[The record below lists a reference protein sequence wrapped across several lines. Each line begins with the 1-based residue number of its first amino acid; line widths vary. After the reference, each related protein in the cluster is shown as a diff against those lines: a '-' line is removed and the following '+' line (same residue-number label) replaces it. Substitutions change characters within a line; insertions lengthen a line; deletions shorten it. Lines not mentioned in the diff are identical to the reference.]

1 MRQAVIKSGWLLA
14 FCGVLYAMFSFLIV
28 SLSPDVALDL
38 RPWVTAS
45 GMISLLGRLAL
56 AAGVC
61 TIAAGIWNARK
72 SNSWFLVLNGLA
84 CSGLGLLV
92 GIGAT
97 RPVAFRSIAL
107 VTVVM
112 GASIGVHELVTARTL
127 RGRLVGEWLLA
138 AAGVVSIGFAGVF
151 LTFALGWMRLEPS
164 PSGQTFYWLGTY
176 FAFGA
181 ICLLGLAA
189 RQLRPPATIHRI
201 SDSAL
206 STR

>member
-28 SLSPDVALDL
+28 SLSPDVSLDL
-38 RPWVTAS
+38 RSWVTAR
-45 GMISLLGRLAL
+45 GMISLGRLAL
-56 AAGVC
+56 AAGIC

-72 SNSWFLVLNGLA
+72 GNSWFLALNGLA
-84 CSGLGLLV
+84 CCGLGLLV

-107 VTVVM
+107 FIVVM

-127 RGRLVGEWLLA
+127 RGHLVDEWLLA

-151 LTFALGWMRLEPS
+151 LSFALGWMTLEPS

-176 FAFGA
+176 FGFGA

-189 RQLRPPATIHRI
+189 RQLRPPAHSSPCIFVQ
-201 SDSAL
+201 
-206 STR
+206 

>member
-1 MRQAVIKSGWLLA
+1 MRQAVIKSWWLLA
-14 FCGVLYAMFSFLIV
+14 FCGVLYAMFSFLIL
-28 SLSPDVALDL
+28 SLSPDGSLYL
-38 RPWVTAS
+38 RPWVTAR

-61 TIAAGIWNARK
+61 TIAAAIWNARK
-72 SNSWFLVLNGLA
+72 SNSWFLALNGLA
-84 CSGLGLLV
+84 CSGLGLLL
-92 GIGAT
+92 GAT
-97 RPVAFRSIAL
+97 RPVAFRSVAL
-107 VTVVM
+107 FIVLM

-127 RGRLVGEWLLA
+127 RGHLVDEWLLA
-138 AAGVVSIGFAGVF
+138 AAGVVSVGFAGVF
-151 LTFALGWMRLEPS
+151 LGFALGWIRLEPS

-176 FAFGA
+176 FGFGA

-206 STR
+206 PAR